1 MQVLREEAEEFVKRW
16 SRLIPNAHSED
27 HLRKV
32 YALTNDDSTVAHPS
46 LAQEIILTAQTPEGI
61 AKTLQQRYKY
71 EDGFIEKARLE
82 LGLPSIE
89 GAVTTASGVVDGAA
103 DAVVATAVGTVAGS
117 VITSAA
123 ASATK
128 NLIADVTSSVADS
141 FVPPTPPPKPKR
153 TYNKR
158 KQPPPPTP
166 EPTTSPI
173 FEQVKSVLTGS
184 SSSTPEVGLLPSD
197 PNEPLTGSKTPV
209 EGSSQAP
216 TASKRQALDTESP
229 TSMPTQI
236 PTPTPS
242 PTPVPTPE
250 PATTTPT
257 DSFPQVDL
265 STQQRSQS
273 FDAIGRL
280 SQQIFMSGLYASGN
294 GAWMASNQDQVNAGL
309 SSLDSSLRATIDDK
323 NLHPKLK
330 EALLNRFA
338 QGKDEANMVT
348 IQDGNKLASVND
360 VNTVD
365 SVVTDVALRIQAPD
379 PWELDMQSR
388 QNALRRELQPWGQ
401 P

>member
-16 SRLIPNAHSED
+16 SKLIPNAHSED

-32 YALTNDDSTVAHPS
+32 FALTSDDSKVAHPH

-141 FVPPTPPPKPKR
+141 FVPPPPKPKR

-173 FEQVKSVLTGS
+173 FEQVKSVFG
-184 SSSTPEVGLLPSD
+184 SSTPEVALIPSD
-197 PNEPLTGSKTPV
+197 PTEPLTGSKTPV

-216 TASKRQALDTESP
+216 TASKRQTPDTESP

-265 STQQRSQS
+265 STQQRSQV
-273 FDAIGRL
+273 FDSIGRL

-294 GAWMASNQDQVNAGL
+294 GASWMANDQNQVNAGL
-309 SSLDSSLRATIDDK
+309 SSLDNNLRDTINDPK
-323 NLHPKLK
+323 LHPKLK

-338 QGKDEANMVT
+338 GKDETNMVT
-348 IQDGNKLASVND
+348 TQDGNKLMSVND
-360 VNTVD
+360 TNQVD
-365 SVVTDVALRIQAPD
+365 SVVTDIALHIQAPD
-379 PWELDMQSR
+379 PWQLDMQSR